1 MDTKAIKKQ
10 AWLPWAA
17 LACLV
22 VPMFASYYFDDM
34 FSSISYL
41 FENPSLTALG
51 WDSAGYGLYA
61 GGYSVLCVF
70 GGLVIGGILLDKWG
84 VRVSGTM
91 FVGMMV
97 LGAGLVTYALLH
109 GGSSALSVAY
119 AGVMLFGLGSEIA
132 GTAVT
137 RSIARW
143 FRGGPMA
150 LAMGL
155 QLAIA
160 RLGTAFALVLS
171 PRLVQQ
177 LDGHVYSL
185 AETARPAVVGM
196 GLMALGLILWGVFV
210 ALDARKD
217 SASEALS
224 GAFARTEPPQK
235 LEIFGDPGR
244 SRSDAEEGA
253 SIPANI
259 IVLDDAFQYRRL
271 DASLKIVLVDY
282 YHPVHKDMLL
292 PWGRLRDLT
301 SRIKAADVVIV
312 TKSPAYLEDGERE
325 RWAQEMKLTPEQK
338 LFFCTIGYD
347 APEPVFPE
355 ADSRYTYSHKLTLIS
370 GIANDA
376 PLRSHLSDT
385 YRIGRRLEF
394 PDHHRY
400 TKGDIRTI
408 RKAVKES
415 PTSCLMTTEKDAQ
428 RLRDVKNVPPEIR
441 ERMFYIPIKS
451 VFLTQEDDAA
461 FTKLITEIV

>member
-1 MDTKAIKKQ
+1 MI
-10 AWLPWAA
+10 
-17 LACLV
+17 
-22 VPMFASYYFDDM
+22 Y
-34 FSSISYL
+34 
-41 FENPSLTALG
+41 
-51 WDSAGYGLYA
+51 
-61 GGYSVLCVF
+61 
-70 GGLVIGGILLDKWG
+70 
-84 VRVSGTM
+84 R
-91 FVGMMV
+91 
-97 LGAGLVTYALLH
+97 
-109 GGSSALSVAY
+109 
-119 AGVMLFGLGSEIA
+119 
-132 GTAVT
+132 
-137 RSIARW
+137 
-143 FRGGPMA
+143 
-150 LAMGL
+150 
-155 QLAIA
+155 
-160 RLGTAFALVLS
+160 
-171 PRLVQQ
+171 
-177 LDGHVYSL
+177 
-185 AETARPAVVGM
+185 
-196 GLMALGLILWGVFV
+196 LILWLRHLSYNKGWKKTFKADVPTICVGNITVGGTGKTPMTELILTKLLQSDRWAYSNIAVLSRGYKRKSKGFQIV
-210 ALDARKD
+210 SRDATARFAGDEPLQIARKFPSVTVAVD
-217 SASEALS
+217 KDRVHGCQELKA
-224 GAFARTEPPQK
+224 
-235 LEIFGDPGR
+235 D
-244 SRSDAEEGA
+244 
-253 SIPANI
+253 I

>member
-1 MDTKAIKKQ
+1 MI
-10 AWLPWAA
+10 
-17 LACLV
+17 
-22 VPMFASYYFDDM
+22 Y
-34 FSSISYL
+34 
-41 FENPSLTALG
+41 
-51 WDSAGYGLYA
+51 
-61 GGYSVLCVF
+61 
-70 GGLVIGGILLDKWG
+70 
-84 VRVSGTM
+84 R
-91 FVGMMV
+91 
-97 LGAGLVTYALLH
+97 
-109 GGSSALSVAY
+109 
-119 AGVMLFGLGSEIA
+119 
-132 GTAVT
+132 
-137 RSIARW
+137 
-143 FRGGPMA
+143 
-150 LAMGL
+150 
-155 QLAIA
+155 
-160 RLGTAFALVLS
+160 
-171 PRLVQQ
+171 
-177 LDGHVYSL
+177 
-185 AETARPAVVGM
+185 
-196 GLMALGLILWGVFV
+196 LILWLRHLSYNKGWKKTFKADVPTICVGNITVGGTGKTPMTELILTKLLQSDRWAYSNIAVLSRGYKRKSKGFQIV
-210 ALDARKD
+210 SRDATARFAGDEPLQIARKFPSVTVAVD
-217 SASEALS
+217 KDRVHGCQLLAGRDAPS